1 MNLTLTRPRTNLKI
15 RVNEDVLNTV
25 LAVSNDLVQRI
36 KAGPPTVEGL
46 LAMPGVVD
54 SVEAEESVTDRKA
67 LESPAS
73 VLFTGFKLWTCTK
86 DGILTNQDLLVRDGK
101 IVAIDSLAPRLRFK
115 YATEKEPG
123 NVVQVESDRNP
134 PENFR
139 VGIGASIKGTYDR
152 EKKFFKARQV
162 STNCPSRYDPKE
174 ELKKIE
180 EQQQG
185 APPSYEAPPRSTS
198 RAVPRGIRTDG
209 SDVVGR

>member
-1 MNLTLTRPRTNLKI
+1 MRLFIIGAIFILAAGALVTVGIISRGIPVLMVKDLFAAEPTFRPEDTI
-15 RVNEDVLNTV
+15 RVDN
-25 LAVSNDLVQRI
+25 
-36 KAGPPTVEGL
+36 
-46 LAMPGVVD
+46 
-54 SVEAEESVTDRKA
+54 
-67 LESPAS
+67 
-73 VLFTGFKLWTCTK
+73 
-86 DGILTNQDLLVRDGK
+86 GK

-123 NVVQVESDRNP
+123 NVIQVESDRNP

-152 EKKFFKARQV
+152 EKKFFKAYQV

-174 ELKKIE
+174 ELKKSA

-185 APPSYEAPPRSTS
+185 APGSPPSYEAPPRSTS